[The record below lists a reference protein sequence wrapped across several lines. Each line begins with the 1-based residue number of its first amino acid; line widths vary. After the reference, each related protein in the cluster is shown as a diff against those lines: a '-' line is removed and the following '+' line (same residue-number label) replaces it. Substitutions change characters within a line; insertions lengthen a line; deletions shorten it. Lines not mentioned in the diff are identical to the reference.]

1 MKPSVLTAVTSFN
14 RSPNNN
20 VANRKSSG
28 IKAKSYIS
36 SESTGNIT
44 PFRIC
49 DKGKKNFLLNF
60 LGKGPLHFNM
70 KIKLRI
76 DLI

>member
-20 VANRKSSG
+20 VANRESSG
-28 IKAKSYIS
+28 IKAKSYTP

-44 PFRIC
+44 PFKIC
-49 DKGKKNFLLNF
+49 DKDKKNFLL
-60 LGKGPLHFNM
+60 
-70 KIKLRI
+70 KISRKRPI
-76 DLI
+76 TF